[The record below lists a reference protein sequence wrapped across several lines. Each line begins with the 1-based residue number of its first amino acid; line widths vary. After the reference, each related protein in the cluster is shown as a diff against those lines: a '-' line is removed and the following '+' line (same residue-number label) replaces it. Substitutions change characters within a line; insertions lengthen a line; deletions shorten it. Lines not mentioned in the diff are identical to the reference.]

1 MKNNIKKY
9 IPWIILVLLVA
20 SLGIWYFL
28 SRRVSEEQLSQY
40 ESKIEEALDYEE
52 SRDFSMAM
60 KRYYEAAE
68 IVPKRVEAYN
78 GIISVL
84 IKKDKLDE
92 AEEVIKQSAKPLNNN
107 DRSTLYKKVGDEY
120 YARKLF
126 DKAYEMYDAGSFLG
140 VNNPGLELM
149 LGKTYLNLG
158 KVSDAR
164 DQFSKTGYVGR
175 DLEEANLLLAYID
188 AIDNT
193 DKAKSTLNSINNSE
207 EIEVYYEEFRKT
219 LEDLDDDKKFNATKL
234 ARVYI
239 NNGYPYLAILVL
251 EPQRKEISE
260 YLEALYFLGR
270 AYYDYGDYS
279 KAIET
284 LDGALTLGGM
294 EGEIFWVKG
303 RAYALTND
311 LENAINSYD
320 SAIGYYSGESFSEL
334 VEEYFNFLV
343 ENNQMLKAE
352 ELVKSLLIAFPDE
365 VYLNLL
371 AVELNYKLEEDAK
384 VEFYL
389 NNIEELR
396 EKVTFVRNDE
406 KDFLRW
412 RIATLIDDYEG
423 SMEEEERG
431 DKDMTDIERY
441 MDELFELDKYSP
453 YYRYFLARIQIIQG
467 EEEMAVQSLEQAI
480 EYDLEYSVTDQS
492 LKLLSSLR

>member
-9 IPWIILVLLVA
+9 IPWIILFLLVA
-20 SLGIWYFL
+20 SLGTWYYL
-28 SRRVSEEQLSQY
+28 SRRVSTEQLSQY
-40 ESKIEEALDYEE
+40 ESKIEEALDYEK

-68 IVPKRVEAYN
+68 IVPKKVEAYD

-84 IKKDKLDE
+84 IKKDKLND

-107 DRSTLYKKVGDEY
+107 DRSNLYKRIGDEY
-120 YARKLF
+120 YSKKLF

-149 LGKTYLNLG
+149 LGKTYLNQG

-164 DQFSKTGYVGR
+164 AQLSKSGYAGR
-175 DLEEANLLLAYID
+175 ELEEANLLLAYID

-193 DKAKSTLNSINNSE
+193 DKAKSTLNSVSNSDE
-207 EIEVYYEEFRKT
+207 MEIYYEEFRKT
-219 LEDLDDDKKFNATKL
+219 LEGLDDDKKFNAAKL

-251 EPQRKEISE
+251 EPLRDDISE
-260 YLEALYFLGR
+260 YLEGLYFLGR

-279 KAIET
+279 KSIET
-284 LDGALTLGGM
+284 LDSALTLGGM

-303 RAYALTND
+303 RAYMLINN
-311 LENAINSYD
+311 LESAINSYD
-320 SAIGYYSGESFSEL
+320 SAIGYYSGEKSSAL
-334 VEEYFNFLV
+334 VEEYFHLLV
-343 ENNQMLKAE
+343 ENNQLLKAE

-371 AVELNYKLEEDAK
+371 ALELNYILDEDAK

-389 NNIEELR
+389 NYLEELR
-396 EKVTFVRNDE
+396 EEVTFVRNDE

-412 RIATLIDDYEG
+412 RITTLIDSYERNIEDDSVG
-423 SMEEEERG
+423 EE
-431 DKDMTDIERY
+431 MVDIEKY
-441 MDELFELDKYSP
+441 MDELFELDRYSP
-453 YYRYFLARIQIIQG
+453 YYRYFLARVQIIEG
-467 EEEMAVQSLEQAI
+467 EEEMAIQSLEQAI
-480 EYDLEYSVTDQS
+480 EYDLDYSVTDQC

>member
-9 IPWIILVLLVA
+9 IPWIILFLLVV
-20 SLGIWYFL
+20 SLGTWYYL

-40 ESKIEEALDYEE
+40 ESKIEEALDYEK

-68 IVPKRVEAYN
+68 IVSKRVEAYD
-78 GIISVL
+78 GIISIL
-84 IKKDKLDE
+84 IEKDKLDD
-92 AEEVIKQSAKPLNNN
+92 AEEVIKQSAKPLSNY
-107 DRSTLYKKVGDEY
+107 DRSSLYKKVGDEY
-120 YARKLF
+120 YSRKLF

-158 KVSDAR
+158 EVSDAR
-164 DQFSKTGYVGR
+164 NQFSKAEYIGKN
-175 DLEEANLLLAYID
+175 LEEANLLLAYID

-193 DKAKSTLNSINNSE
+193 DKAKSTLNSLTNSDDM
-207 EIEVYYEEFRKT
+207 EIYYEEFRKT
-219 LEDLDDDKKFNATKL
+219 LEDLDNDKKFNATKL

-251 EPQRKEISE
+251 EPQREEIGE
-260 YLEALYFLGR
+260 YLEGLYFLGR

-294 EGEIFWVKG
+294 EGEIFWVKA
-303 RAYALTND
+303 RAYALTNNQ
-311 LENAINSYD
+311 ENAINSYD
-320 SAIGYYSGESFSEL
+320 SAVGYYSGESSATL
-334 VEEYFNFLV
+334 VEEYFYFLV
-343 ENNQMLKAE
+343 ENNQLLKAE

-371 AVELNYKLEEDAK
+371 AVELNYMLDEGAK

-389 NNIEELR
+389 NNLEELR
-396 EKVTFVRNDE
+396 EEVTFVRNDE
-406 KDFLRW
+406 KDLLRW
-412 RIATLIDDYEG
+412 RIATLIDSYEG
-423 SMEEEERG
+423 GAEDDPEGEE
-431 DKDMTDIERY
+431 MADIERY
-441 MDELFELDKYSP
+441 MDELFELDRYSP
-453 YYRYFLARIQIIQG
+453 YYRYFLGKIQIIEG
-467 EEEMAVQSLEQAI
+467 EEEMAIQSLEQAI
-480 EYDLEYSVTDQS
+480 EYDLDYSVTDDS

>member
-1 MKNNIKKY
+1 M
-9 IPWIILVLLVA
+9 VA
-20 SLGIWYFL
+20 SLGTWYYL

-68 IVPKRVEAYN
+68 IIPKRVEAYD

-84 IKKDKLDE
+84 IKKDKLED
-92 AEEVIKQSAKPLNNN
+92 AGEVIKQSAKPLSKD
-107 DRSTLYKKVGDEY
+107 DRSTLYKKLGDEY

-158 KVSDAR
+158 QVSEAR
-164 DQFSKTGYVGR
+164 GQFSKSVYTGK
-175 DLEEANLLLAYID
+175 DLEGANLLLAYID

-193 DKAKSTLNSINNSE
+193 DKAKSTLNSVSNSDE
-207 EIEVYYEEFRKT
+207 MEIYYEEFRKT

-251 EPQRKEISE
+251 EPLREEISE
-260 YLEALYFLGR
+260 YLEGLYFLGR

-279 KAIET
+279 KSIEA

-294 EGEIFWVKG
+294 EGEIFWIKG
-303 RAYALTND
+303 RAYALTNN

-320 SAIGYYSGESFSEL
+320 SAVGYYSGESSVAL
-334 VEEYFNFLV
+334 VEEYFNFLL
-343 ENNQMLKAE
+343 ENNQLLKAE

-371 AVELNYKLEEDAK
+371 AVELNYILDEGAK

-389 NNIEELR
+389 SNLEELR
-396 EKVTFVRNDE
+396 GEVTFVRNDE
-406 KDFLRW
+406 KDFLKW
-412 RIATLIDDYEG
+412 RIATLVDAYEKNIEDD
-423 SMEEEERG
+423 SAEEE
-431 DKDMTDIERY
+431 MPDIEKY
-441 MDELFELDKYSP
+441 MDELFELDRYSP
-453 YYRYFLARIQIIQG
+453 YYRYFLARVQILEG
-467 EEEMAVQSLEQAI
+467 EEEMAIQSLEQAI
-480 EYDLEYSVTDQS
+480 EYDLDYSVTDQS